1 MNVLVNF
8 PVDCDRHL
16 VKDGFIWAA
25 SSEDAV
31 SPWQGKSVMAEE
43 AW

>member
-16 VKDGFIWAA
+16 VKDGFLWAA

-31 SPWQGKSVMAEE
+31 HPGRGNVMAEE
-43 AW
+43 A